1 MNQLDELLKETEEAI
16 YSNEYNTIEFHKVK
30 NCTRATL
37 DELQMMIEILKK
49 EGNLQHYILSP
60 EVKKIFKNCNIRTGR
75 KDEE

>member
-1 MNQLDELLKETEEAI
+1 MIQLDELLKETEEAI

-37 DELQMMIEILKK
+37 DELQMMIEIPKK

-60 EVKKIFKNCNIRTGR
+60 EVKKIYKNCNIRTGR

>member
-37 DELQMMIEILKK
+37 EELLEYLKTKMIPDEMKGMKRNE
-49 EGNLQHYILSP
+49 N
-60 EVKKIFKNCNIRTGR
+60 
-75 KDEE
+75 D